1 MKRIHFLIDRYLLK
15 REMKK
20 GMAIVLCLLLFSACR
35 PGTLSHRGQKADV
48 SEILSDSAH
57 VTLRYAKNFTVHYL
71 SDGTRLVDISVTG
84 HKGKSTYR
92 LALIPRGIKPAVIPH
107 GYEHRIEVPIQRCIP
122 MSTEQLAAF
131 IQLHALDQVC
141 AITNVRHLQ
150 NKDVKHRIAKGEIAK
165 IGYEGNFDTETVM
178 ALQPDA
184 ILVSPFKKGGYEALQ
199 QVGSPLIPYTAFKEP
214 TPLGQAE
221 WVKLVG
227 MLTGREKQAN
237 AFFQQVEQ
245 HYHAYQAV
253 AAKATHRPTIFSG
266 EQKGGQW
273 FVMGGKSYLAQLL
286 RDAGAV
292 YLPQHDH
299 HTGGFPSDFESMYAM
314 AAQADYWR
322 VMNSYPGTFS
332 YQALKAE
339 DQRNEQFLAFQR
351 HHVIYCNI
359 ASSGY
364 HELAPLRPDWLLAD
378 FIKAIHPELL
388 PTYHPHFYKLL

>member
-1 MKRIHFLIDRYLLK
+1 M
-15 REMKK
+15 
-20 GMAIVLCLLLFSACR
+20 
-35 PGTLSHRGQKADV
+35 
-48 SEILSDSAH
+48 
-57 VTLRYAKNFTVHYL
+57 
-71 SDGTRLVDISVTG
+71 
-84 HKGKSTYR
+84 
-92 LALIPRGIKPAVIPH
+92 
-107 GYEHRIEVPIQRCIP
+107 
-122 MSTEQLAAF
+122 
-131 IQLHALDQVC
+131 
-141 AITNVRHLQ
+141 
-150 NKDVKHRIAKGEIAK
+150 
-165 IGYEGNFDTETVM
+165 
-178 ALQPDA
+178 
-184 ILVSPFKKGGYEALQ
+184 Q

-339 DQRNEQFLAFQR
+339 DQRNEQFLAFQH

-388 PTYHPHFYKLL
+388 STYHPHFYKLL

>member
-1 MKRIHFLIDRYLLK
+1 MKANHFLIDRYLLV

-20 GMAIVLCLLLFSACR
+20 GIAVVLCLLLFSACR
-35 PGTLSHRGQKADV
+35 PGTVSNRGQKADV

-57 VTLRYAKNFTVHYL
+57 VTLRYAKNFTVRYL
-71 SDGTRLVDISVTG
+71 SDGTRLVDISVAG
-84 HKGKSTYR
+84 HKSRSTYR
-92 LALIPRGIKPAVIPH
+92 LALIPRGVNVSSIPKE
-107 GYEHRIEVPIQRCIP
+107 YDHRVEVPVERCIP
-122 MSTEQLAAF
+122 MGTEQLAAF
-131 IQLHALDQVC
+131 IQLHALDQVS
-141 AITNVRHLQ
+141 AITSVRHLQ
-150 NKDVKHRIAKGEIAK
+150 NKDVKHRIAEGKIAK

-227 MLTGREKQAN
+227 MLTGREKEAN

-245 HYHAYQAV
+245 HYHAYQAL
-253 AAKATHRPTIFSG
+253 AAKAKHRPTIFSG
-266 EQKGGQW
+266 EQKSGQW

-299 HTGGFPSDFESMYAM
+299 HTGGYPSDFESMYAM
-314 AAQADYWR
+314 AARADYWR
-322 VMNSYPGTFS
+322 VMNSYPGRFS
-332 YQALKAE
+332 YEALKAE
-339 DQRNEQFLAFQR
+339 DRRNEQFLAFQR

-364 HELAPLRPDWLLAD
+364 HEQAPLRPDWLLAD

-388 PTYHPHFYKLL
+388 PAYQPHFYKLL